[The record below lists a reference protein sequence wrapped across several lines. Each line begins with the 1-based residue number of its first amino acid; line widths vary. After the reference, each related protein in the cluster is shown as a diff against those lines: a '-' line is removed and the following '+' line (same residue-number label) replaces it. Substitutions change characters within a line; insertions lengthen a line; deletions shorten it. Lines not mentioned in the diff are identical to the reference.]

1 MSDSRK
7 CYDLKHRENCCVR
20 EDAAKE
26 LMRTLDAGC
35 SALVWETEDGSHLW
49 GRNFDFNLCCT
60 RFATQMPRSVR

>member
-35 SALVWETEDGSHLW
+35 SALVWGN
-49 GRNFDFNLCCT
+49 GRWK
-60 RFATQMPRSVR
+60 PSVGQEF